1 MAITKEKARF
11 PPRRGQIKV
20 RIISSIIKLVVE
32 LFSKPVAGRRM
43 EKKKQKVIL
52 EEAVFPLPYG
62 L

>member
-32 LFSKPVAGRRM
+32 LVSKPVAGRRM

>member
-20 RIISSIIKLVVE
+20 RIISSIIKFVVE
-32 LFSKPVAGRRM
+32 LVSKPVAGRRM

-52 EEAVFPLPYG
+52 EEAAFPLPYG